1 MTLVDTHSHIYL
13 PEFDEDRDDVVEKA
27 VANNITKLL
36 MPNIDAESI
45 SPMLSAA
52 ERYKGICYPMI
63 GLHPLSVK
71 NDFENQLAKMKSL
84 INRHHFVAIG
94 EIGLDFYRDKTHIS
108 EQISAF
114 RKQLAIALETGLP
127 AVIHTRNAFHEVFLI
142 IDEFKGTG
150 LKGVFHAFSGGSEE
164 ACKACDRGFLLGI
177 GGVVTFKNSSLQNVV
192 KETDPS
198 FLVLE
203 TDSPYLTPEPFR
215 GKRNDSS
222 MLYYINNKLAELL
235 GRTTD
240 ETTEIT
246 TQNAIKL
253 FRLDEPK

>member
-1 MTLVDTHSHIYL
+1 MNLIDTHSHIYL

-27 VANNITKLL
+27 VENKVTKLL

-45 SPMLSAA
+45 LPMLSAV

-63 GLHPLSVK
+63 GIHPLSVK

-84 INRHHFVAIG
+84 ISRHHFVAIG

-114 RKQLAIALETGLP
+114 RKQLALALETGLP
-127 AVIHTRNAFHEVFLI
+127 AVIHIRNAFPEVFRI

-150 LKGVFHAFSGGSEE
+150 LNGVFHAFSGGGEE
-164 ACKACDRGFLLGI
+164 ANKACNMGFMLGI

-192 KETDPS
+192 RETDPS

-203 TDSPYLTPEPFR
+203 TDSPYLAPEPFR

-235 GRTTD
+235 GSTTD
-240 ETTEIT
+240 ETAEIT

-253 FRLDEPK
+253 FRLDEPI